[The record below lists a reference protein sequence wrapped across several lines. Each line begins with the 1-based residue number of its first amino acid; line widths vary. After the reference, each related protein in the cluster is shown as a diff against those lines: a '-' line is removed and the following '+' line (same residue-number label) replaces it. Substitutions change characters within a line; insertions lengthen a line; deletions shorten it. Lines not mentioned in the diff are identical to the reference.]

1 MIVIS
6 YWSEKTKRAVHE
18 AIAAAD
24 LLGDQTGKHL
34 AATLERASDRA
45 GLHPA
50 GLVQTLTDGASA
62 CAGQVG
68 ESQLYQEK
76 MRARA
81 SHLPRALVHFSI
93 RETCAIH
100 GKVKYKVQS
109 TKYKVQSIRYKVY
122 YIL

>member
-6 YWSEKTKRAVHE
+6 YWCEKRKKTVHE

-34 AATLERASDRA
+34 AVTLERASDRA

-50 GLVQTLTDGASA
+50 GLMQTLTDGASA
-62 CAGQVG
+62 CAGEVG
-68 ESQLYQEK
+68 ESQLFQER

-81 SHLPRALVHFSI
+81 LHLPRALVHSSI

-100 GKVKYKVQS
+100 GKVKY
-109 TKYKVQSIRYKVY
+109 T
-122 YIL
+122 